1 MQGRGM
7 LKKPPRVRDNN
18 GALQVRLRLDGRD
31 HFINRLG
38 RWDDPVAQARAQAIC
53 AEIWRDAQQGDL
65 DLSLNR
71 YRPLVEG
78 RDQDLLDA
86 LRSLAEEKRQAR
98 VTHAY
103 RVLKRFGLPIRT
115 RAEVD
120 RFLEWMKAE
129 GLAASTQSTIF
140 STIRSVQPG
149 NKALRLVQVKVPA
162 RSVEEEVLSRED
174 IKDVLQDL
182 RCNEEWFYPCF
193 ALWLSTGL
201 RNAEVIGLTWDCVR
215 LDEGEVLISK
225 TLRRDGTATHQR
237 LWSGTK
243 TGKARVVPLSQQIVE
258 VLKQH
263 RETMQCLRLNTKD
276 GLVFVTPRTHGHL
289 YDSGLE
295 KVWKRSQKRVGLTPR
310 RLYAQRHSFLSH
322 ALALG
327 NSPADLAAVAGHRTE
342 ELLRTYAKPTG
353 RVKVPTW

>member
-1 MQGRGM
+1 M
-7 LKKPPRVRDNN
+7 
-18 GALQVRLRLDGRD
+18 
-31 HFINRLG
+31 
-38 RWDDPVAQARAQAIC
+38 
-53 AEIWRDAQQGDL
+53 
-65 DLSLNR
+65 
-71 YRPLVEG
+71 EG

-86 LRSLAEEKRQAR
+86 LRRLSEEKRQAR

-103 RVLKRFGLPIRT
+103 RVVKRFGLPIRT

-120 RFLEWMKAE
+120 RFLAWMKAE
-129 GLAASTQSTIF
+129 GLAASTQSTIL

-149 NKALRLVQVKVPA
+149 NEPLRLVQLKVPA
-162 RSVEEEVLSRED
+162 RSVQAEVLSREE
-174 IKDVLQDL
+174 IKSVLEDL
-182 RCNEEWFYPCF
+182 RSNEEWFYPCF
-193 ALWLSTGL
+193 AVWLGTGL

-215 LDEGEVLISK
+215 LEEGELLISK
-225 TLRRDGTATHQR
+225 TLRRDGTATLQR
-237 LWSGTK
+237 VWSGTK
-243 TGKARVVPLSQQIVE
+243 TGKARVVPLSKQVVE
-258 VLKQH
+258 VLRKH
-263 RETMQCLRLNTKD
+263 RETMQCLGLNSKD
-276 GLVFVTPRTHGHL
+276 GLVFVTPRTHGNL

-295 KVWKRSQKRVGLTPR
+295 KVWKRSQRRVGLVPR